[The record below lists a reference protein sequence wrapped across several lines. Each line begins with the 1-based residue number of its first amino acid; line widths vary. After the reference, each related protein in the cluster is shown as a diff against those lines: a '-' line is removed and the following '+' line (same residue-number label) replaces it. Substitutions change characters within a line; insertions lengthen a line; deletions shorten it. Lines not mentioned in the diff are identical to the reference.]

1 MHLKGSLASASISCS
16 FQTAYYFL
24 FFSQVKLHWIGENYR
39 KEGASG
45 NDVHCTNVPDIRVA
59 FRHATLVEEL
69 STLCKAARV

>member
-16 FQTAYYFL
+16 FQTAYFL

-45 NDVHCTNVPDIRVA
+45 NDVHRTNVPDIRVA